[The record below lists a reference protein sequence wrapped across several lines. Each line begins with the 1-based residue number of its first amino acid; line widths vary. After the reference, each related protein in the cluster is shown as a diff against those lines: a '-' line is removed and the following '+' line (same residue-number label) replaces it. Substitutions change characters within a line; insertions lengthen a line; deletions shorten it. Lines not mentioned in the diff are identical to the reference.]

1 MRIEL
6 NNIFNL
12 NKLTKSNVNT
22 TKAKTGSTLCS
33 LNQDI
38 VEISSKQAPKNY
50 SLSETKKLVMNEVEK
65 DCDAKRLAEIKESVK
80 NKTYNIPSEKI
91 AASMLFVEGIRI

>member
-12 NKLTKSNVNT
+12 NKLAKSNVNA
-22 TKAKTGSTLCS
+22 AKTKSGSTSSS

-38 VEISSKQAPKNY
+38 IEISSKQAPKNY
-50 SLSETKKLVMNEVEK
+50 SLSETKKLVMNEIEK
-65 DCDAKRLAEIKESVK
+65 DCDINRLAQIKESVK

-91 AASMLFVEGIRI
+91 ASSMLLGEGIII